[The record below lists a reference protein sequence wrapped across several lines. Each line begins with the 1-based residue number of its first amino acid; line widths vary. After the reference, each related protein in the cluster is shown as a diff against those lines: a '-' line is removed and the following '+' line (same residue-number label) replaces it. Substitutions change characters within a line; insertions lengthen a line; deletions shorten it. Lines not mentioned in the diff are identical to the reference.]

1 MIHNKLLSLSQSKFV
16 RVMDIILPII
26 ALCVALYY
34 ALGPKDMVQA
44 GIWLATAIV
53 GIVLSIANVSKL
65 MNAFLLKLVKR
76 AG

>member
-34 ALGPKDMVQA
+34 ALGPKDMVHA
-44 GIWLATAIV
+44 GIWLATAVV
-53 GIVLSIANVSKL
+53 GIILSIANVSKL
-65 MNAFLLKLVKR
+65 MNAFLLKLVKK